1 MTSKLNHRDDGSNGD
16 SASKPIHFLRI
27 MHPDNL
33 LQGKLRLPAE
43 FVNKYG
49 KHLSNTMFLKL
60 PNGAEWRVNLEKR
73 DGRVWFQEGWKKF
86 VEHHSLAHGHLLV
99 FKYDGTFHFHVLI
112 FDPSANEIDYPVNK
126 ANYKRVRISSEEI
139 QPPTTCKTSGNKR
152 SNSNLQDNAFH
163 QKVRDHKGRYESPSE
178 GKRNMEA
185 AGSISFTVRMK
196 SSSKQHMYLPKD
208 SLKGYIKGGEQY
220 VKLLV
225 GERSWR
231 VKLVHYKN
239 RSSCFFSANWP
250 AFARENDLKEGDAC
264 WFQLL
269 NSSDDIVMNVTIS
282 REGH

>member
-126 ANYKRVRISSEEI
+126 ANHKRVRISS
-139 QPPTTCKTSGNKR
+139 
-152 SNSNLQDNAFH
+152 
-163 QKVRDHKGRYESPSE
+163 RYESPSE